1 MFKCKYG
8 ACIKKSE
15 KCNGIPNCADGSDE
29 IAGCPGSTTDRTR
42 PTIINTTNP
51 TPSSSTKVTSR
62 RQ

>member
-15 KCNGIPNCADGSDE
+15 KCDGVRNCADGSDE
-29 IAGCPGSTTDRTR
+29 AGCPGSTTDRTR
-42 PTIINTTNP
+42 PPIIMTTKP
-51 TPSSSTKVTSR
+51 TPLPPITMTSH